1 MFEFLKKFNFVN
13 NRNDKVKRI
22 SSGSNNGVNYIC
34 DSNITRKAIKEW
46 IKIIGID
53 NLDFSELLYELGFDK
68 DRCLLLEL
76 ISSAE
81 DDKILFSFQYE
92 GEVSKGE
99 KMEIG
104 IKKKYSSLDSLEPNA
119 YKILISV
126 DDYEKEYCLMIGN
139 SFENGRELYKERDY
153 IKEDMGLGICQRVI
167 GKNGFRINIKN
178 DFYDEIV
185 LVCNKRD
192 IVLKNEIELK
202 EYLISVDDSVSIR
215 EIYKKIC
222 EISLGNEEEYET
234 GKVSLTLQKNDKII
248 GSLEF
253 YNKFYKYI
261 ISEYDYKYELLED
274 GKKYFFT
281 YDKGMEYNVIF
292 FKKDNYSIKIEVSFD
307 FKLDDVIILRDYF
320 MNLEFPVKINE
331 ICKDFRDKFLVDLNN
346 INYFKIET
354 YKDNK
359 YGDNLFI
366 KNGKVNKFE
375 MTIGDKKLRVDKD
388 GRFYYSSSS
397 SMGEV
402 EIDMSFNNDDVVTR
416 YEISFDKGIVNENM
430 GNVMYSH
437 INKAVDEK
445 VRVRKMFDEFLK
457 KENN

>member
-1 MFEFLKKFNFVN
+1 VFEILKRFNFVN
-13 NRNDKVKRI
+13 NRNNKVKRI

-53 NLDFSELLYELGFDK
+53 NVDFSELLYELGFDK

-76 ISSAE
+76 ISSGE
-81 DDKILFSFQYE
+81 DDKISFSFQYE

-99 KMEIG
+99 KIEIG
-104 IKKKYSSLDSLEPNA
+104 IKKKYSSLDSLEPNS
-119 YKILISV
+119 YKILISG
-126 DDYEKEYCLMIGN
+126 DDYEKEYCLVIGN
-139 SFENGRELYKERDY
+139 SFENGRGLYKERDY
-153 IKEDMGLGICQRVI
+153 IKEDMGLGIYQRVI
-167 GKNGFRINIKN
+167 GKNGFHINIKN
-178 DFYDEIV
+178 DFCDEIV
-185 LVCNKRD
+185 LVCNKKD
-192 IVLKNEIELK
+192 IVLKNEAELK
-202 EYLISVDDSVSIR
+202 EYLISVDDSVSVR

-222 EISLGNEEEYET
+222 EISLGNEDEYEN
-234 GKVSLTLQKNDKII
+234 GKVSLILQKDDKII
-248 GSLEF
+248 GGLEF
-253 YNKFYKYI
+253 HSKFYNYVL
-261 ISEYDYKYELLED
+261 SEPDYKYSLLED
-274 GKKYFFT
+274 GKKCIFT
-281 YDKGMEYNVIF
+281 CDKERGNNVINF
-292 FKKDNYSIKIEVSFD
+292 RRDNYDIRVEISFD
-307 FKLDDVIILRDYF
+307 SKLDDMIMLREYF

-331 ICKDFRDKFLVDLNN
+331 VCKDFRDKFLVDLNN

-354 YKDNK
+354 YIDNK

-366 KNGKVNKFE
+366 KNGKVQKFE
-375 MTIGDKKLRVDKD
+375 MTIGNKKLRVDKD

-397 SMGEV
+397 SCGEV

-445 VRVRKMFDEFLK
+445 VRVRKMFDDFLK